1 MNANLIELLEDYF
14 PPNVIVKTSSL
25 LGESENGVATAIKTA
40 IPTILNGLVNKSRDS
55 NCLNNIIDLAKQNKP
70 NDNAITSDASSIIA
84 PTANSNTIEFGAK
97 LLRELFG
104 KKQTTIS
111 NMISN
116 VSGVRSESAA
126 TIFGMVAT
134 LLLVQINK
142 TSNTLVGLNKL
153 ILTEEESIVAVAPAG
168 LFSLM
173 GLSKNKKNNVVE
185 EINSVKSENIKGFPK
200 WIIPVTF
207 IFMALGLLYFLTN
220 KCQGGENNIKLDTKV
235 INVTNTNKK

>member
-104 KKQTTIS
+104 YD
-111 NMISN
+111 
-116 VSGVRSESAA
+116 
-126 TIFGMVAT
+126 F
-134 LLLVQINK
+134 
-142 TSNTLVGLNKL
+142 
-153 ILTEEESIVAVAPAG
+153 
-168 LFSLM
+168 
-173 GLSKNKKNNVVE
+173 
-185 EINSVKSENIKGFPK
+185 
-200 WIIPVTF
+200 
-207 IFMALGLLYFLTN
+207 
-220 KCQGGENNIKLDTKV
+220 KCFWSS
-235 INVTNTNKK
+235 